1 MGTSSS
7 PPSSA
12 CPSPKPSVS
21 PLSRQTPGRQQG
33 WYNGATVTLRPS
45 HGPSFPCFC
54 MLGSPPWLFGKAEG
68 SCCPPGA
75 ARPPPKGAGGSHG
88 VGVGSRGY
96 VPAHTTATGQRQ
108 AAPASGAGTALDGD
122 GAPWGHFAIAP
133 WTGDHEVPIEST
145 KRWKTQLQWGGGGA
159 WPAALHTACRDARYG
174 TAGTLPSAP
183 TCTKAVPSPVTV
195 SPGSASPRPAA
206 KFVQKNENKKKTNK
220 TTTKKARLDQKRCGG
235 RAQRCP
241 APNGSVPAVPGL
253 VAGKEG
259 TSGSRPSTRGHP
271 GAFRG
276 QTSAKAS
283 PHCSCRLPQRR
294 ATMAR

>member
-21 PLSRQTPGRQQG
+21 PLSRQTPGRQRG

-45 HGPSFPCFC
+45 HGPGFPCFC

-68 SCCPPGA
+68 SCYPPGA
-75 ARPPPKGAGGSHG
+75 AGPPERGWREPRGGG
-88 VGVGSRGY
+88 GGGPRGY
-96 VPAHTTATGQRQ
+96 VPAHTTAMGQRQ
-108 AAPASGAGTALDGD
+108 AAPASSAGTAPDGD

-145 KRWKTQLQWGGGGA
+145 ERWKTQLQWWGGGGA
-159 WPAALHTACRDARYG
+159 WPAALHTACQDARYG

-183 TCTKAVPSPVTV
+183 TCTEAVPSPVTV

-206 KFVQKNENKKKTNK
+206 KFVQKNENKKKNK
-220 TTTKKARLDQKRCGG
+220 QNNNKKSK
-235 RAQRCP
+235 
-241 APNGSVPAVPGL
+241 
-253 VAGKEG
+253 
-259 TSGSRPSTRGHP
+259 T
-271 GAFRG
+271 
-276 QTSAKAS
+276 
-283 PHCSCRLPQRR
+283 
-294 ATMAR
+294 